1 MVARTASAKEYCAG
15 HRLYGLVEGELL
27 WAFDM
32 AAVGQPLPR
41 TCRAGS
47 SGLGGMDRQD
57 ADRWAQLGPRLPD
70 DASAPAGPGRGPR
83 LGHATPE
90 RMLTEV
96 QRIAEG
102 VNISTVYRTLEV
114 LEAVGL
120 VTHAHIGHGSPAYHS
135 VSEQAHIHLVCGRC
149 GTVYSVEASV
159 AEPFAQVLV
168 ERTGFVTDISHVS
181 VHGICAE
188 CLAGSE

>member
-1 MVARTASAKEYCAG
+1 
-15 HRLYGLVEGELL
+15 
-27 WAFDM
+27 
-32 AAVGQPLPR
+32 
-41 TCRAGS
+41 
-47 SGLGGMDRQD
+47 MDRQD
-57 ADRWAQLGPRLPD
+57 AEWMGRLRASGYRVTPQRQLVLEAVQRLD
-70 DASAPAGPGRGPR
+70 
-83 LGHATPE
+83 HATPE
-90 RMLTEV
+90 RILTEV
-96 QRIAEG
+96 QRTAEG
-102 VNISTVYRTLEV
+102 VNLSTVYRTLEV